1 MNIDFYNCRYKMA
14 LPLLTGLVDQ
24 HGETLQQ
31 AALLAYLKQ
40 GEDAQPFLEVSD

>member
-1 MNIDFYNCRYKMA
+1 MA
-14 LPLLTGLVDQ
+14 LPLLTGLIDQ

-40 GEDAQPFLEVSD
+40 REEAQPMLDVRYLCFAKDLG